1 VEKIKLYGIII
12 VENVHLMLRLTAHKQ
27 IVFVIMVEFIMEIL
41 IHVHLDVDQGSNLM
55 AMADVFAFHNMEDM
69 VGIVDNAL

>member
-1 VEKIKLYGIII
+1 MEKIKLYGIII